1 MKSHTK
7 IFLFTH
13 IGYVTIKDQSFIPT
27 IKKVNWYSEEI
38 NRSKYL
44 SLVPTNENKEKIK
57 KYLE

>member
-27 IKKVNWYSEEI
+27 IKKVN
-38 NRSKYL
+38 
-44 SLVPTNENKEKIK
+44 
-57 KYLE
+57 